1 MNIDDIKLQLYVDGE
16 LDKNEATEVDKF
28 IQVNPAAKKKVEE
41 YRQINNLLFEKY
53 KSIEQENIPQRTVD
67 LLIKEKKSF
76 FKKLFNYEIKL
87 VNALAAACI
96 VLTIFT
102 VSNYNFDNKNLDNL
116 NVQSKTS
123 ILNELS
129 NIIGEENISSLT
141 STINRKRK
149 RAFRNSAI
157 VGFRRPP
164 PMRLSRR
171 RRPPRSAS
179 RGRRTERGCANV
191 RPMTKPMHL
200 HSRASPPPSV

>member
-1 MNIDDIKLQLYVDGE
+1 MNIDDIKLQLYIDGE
-16 LDKNEATEVDKF
+16 LDKNEANEVDKF
-28 IQVNPAAKKKVEE
+28 IQVNPAAKKRVDE

-116 NVQSKTS
+116 NLQSKTS

-129 NIIGEENISSLT
+129 NFIGEENISSLT
-141 STINRKRK
+141 STINQLNIKYKTKREFENNVNENCK
-149 RAFRNSAI
+149 EIQFFDFKLNDINIDEAI
-157 VGFRRPP
+157 FCEDKLIKLKFYKGD
-164 PMRLSRR
+164 L
-171 RRPPRSAS
+171 
-179 RGRRTERGCANV
+179 
-191 RPMTKPMHL
+191 KPI
-200 HSRASPPPSV
+200 

>member
-16 LDKNEATEVDKF
+16 LDKNEANEVDKF
-28 IQVNPAAKKKVEE
+28 IQVNPAAKKRVEE

-102 VSNYNFDNKNLDNL
+102 VSNYNFDNKNLNNL

-141 STINRKRK
+141 STINQLNIKYKTKREFENNVNENCK
-149 RAFRNSAI
+149 EIQFFDFKLNDINIDEAI
-157 VGFRRPP
+157 FCEDKLIKLKFYKGD
-164 PMRLSRR
+164 L
-171 RRPPRSAS
+171 
-179 RGRRTERGCANV
+179 
-191 RPMTKPMHL
+191 KPI
-200 HSRASPPPSV
+200 

>member
-16 LDKNEATEVDKF
+16 LDKNEANEVDKF

-96 VLTIFT
+96 ALIIFT

-141 STINRKRK
+141 STINQLNIKYKTKREFENNVNENCK
-149 RAFRNSAI
+149 EIQFFDFKLNDINIDEAI
-157 VGFRRPP
+157 FCEDKLIKLKFYKGD
-164 PMRLSRR
+164 L
-171 RRPPRSAS
+171 
-179 RGRRTERGCANV
+179 
-191 RPMTKPMHL
+191 KPI
-200 HSRASPPPSV
+200 

>member
-1 MNIDDIKLQLYVDGE
+1 MNIDDIKLQLYIDGE
-16 LDKNEATEVDKF
+16 LDKNEANEVDKF
-28 IQVNPAAKKKVEE
+28 IQVNPAAKKRVEE

-76 FKKLFNYEIKL
+76 FKKLFYYEIKL

-96 VLTIFT
+96 ALIIFT

-116 NVQSKTS
+116 NLQSKTS

-141 STINRKRK
+141 STINQLNIKYKTKREFENNVNENCK
-149 RAFRNSAI
+149 EIQFFDFKLNDINIDEAI
-157 VGFRRPP
+157 FCEDKLIKLKFYKGD
-164 PMRLSRR
+164 L
-171 RRPPRSAS
+171 
-179 RGRRTERGCANV
+179 
-191 RPMTKPMHL
+191 KPI
-200 HSRASPPPSV
+200 

>member
-76 FKKLFNYEIKL
+76 FKKLFYYEIKL

-116 NVQSKTS
+116 NLQSKTS

-129 NIIGEENISSLT
+129 NFIGEENISSLT
-141 STINRKRK
+141 STINQLNIKYKTKREFENNVNENCK
-149 RAFRNSAI
+149 EIQFFDFKLNDINIDEAI
-157 VGFRRPP
+157 FCEDKLIKLKFYKGD
-164 PMRLSRR
+164 L
-171 RRPPRSAS
+171 
-179 RGRRTERGCANV
+179 
-191 RPMTKPMHL
+191 KPI
-200 HSRASPPPSV
+200 

>member
-1 MNIDDIKLQLYVDGE
+1 MNIDDIKLQLYIDGE
-16 LDKNEATEVDKF
+16 LDKSEANEVDKF

-141 STINRKRK
+141 STINQLNIKYKTKREFENNVNENCK
-149 RAFRNSAI
+149 EIQFFDFKLNDINIDEAI
-157 VGFRRPP
+157 FCEDKLIKLKFYKGD
-164 PMRLSRR
+164 L
-171 RRPPRSAS
+171 
-179 RGRRTERGCANV
+179 
-191 RPMTKPMHL
+191 KPI
-200 HSRASPPPSV
+200 

>member
-141 STINRKRK
+141 STINQLNIKYKTKREFENNVNENCK
-149 RAFRNSAI
+149 EIQFFDFKLNEINIDEAI
-157 VGFRRPP
+157 FCEDKLIKLKFYKGD
-164 PMRLSRR
+164 L
-171 RRPPRSAS
+171 
-179 RGRRTERGCANV
+179 
-191 RPMTKPMHL
+191 KPI
-200 HSRASPPPSV
+200 

>member
-1 MNIDDIKLQLYVDGE
+1 MNIDDIKLQLYIDGE
-16 LDKNEATEVDKF
+16 LDKNEANEVDKF
-28 IQVNPAAKKKVEE
+28 IQVNPAAKKRVDE

-116 NVQSKTS
+116 NLQSKTS

-141 STINRKRK
+141 STINQLNIKYKTKREFENNVNENCK
-149 RAFRNSAI
+149 EIQFFDFKLNDINIDEAI
-157 VGFRRPP
+157 FCEDKLIKLKFYKGD
-164 PMRLSRR
+164 L
-171 RRPPRSAS
+171 
-179 RGRRTERGCANV
+179 
-191 RPMTKPMHL
+191 KPI
-200 HSRASPPPSV
+200 

>member
-28 IQVNPAAKKKVEE
+28 IQVNQAAKKKVEE

-141 STINRKRK
+141 STINQLNIKYKTKREFENNVNENCK
-149 RAFRNSAI
+149 EIQFFDFKLNDINIDEAI
-157 VGFRRPP
+157 FCEDKLIKLKFYKGD
-164 PMRLSRR
+164 L
-171 RRPPRSAS
+171 
-179 RGRRTERGCANV
+179 
-191 RPMTKPMHL
+191 KPI
-200 HSRASPPPSV
+200 

>member
-141 STINRKRK
+141 STINQLSIKYKTKRK
-149 RAFRNSAI
+149 FKNNVNENCKEIQFFDFKLNDINIDEAI
-157 VGFRRPP
+157 FCEDKLIKLKFYKGD
-164 PMRLSRR
+164 L
-171 RRPPRSAS
+171 
-179 RGRRTERGCANV
+179 
-191 RPMTKPMHL
+191 KPI
-200 HSRASPPPSV
+200 

>member
-16 LDKNEATEVDKF
+16 LDKNEANEVDKF

-102 VSNYNFDNKNLDNL
+102 VSNYNFDNKNLNNL

-141 STINRKRK
+141 STINQLNIKYKTKREFENNVNENCK
-149 RAFRNSAI
+149 EIQFFDFKLNDINIDEAI
-157 VGFRRPP
+157 FCEDKLIKLKFYKGD
-164 PMRLSRR
+164 L
-171 RRPPRSAS
+171 
-179 RGRRTERGCANV
+179 
-191 RPMTKPMHL
+191 KPI
-200 HSRASPPPSV
+200 

>member
-1 MNIDDIKLQLYVDGE
+1 MNIDDIKLQLYIDGE
-16 LDKNEATEVDKF
+16 LDKNEANEVDKF
-28 IQVNPAAKKKVEE
+28 IQVNPAAKKRVDE

-96 VLTIFT
+96 ALIIFT

-116 NVQSKTS
+116 NLQSKTS

-129 NIIGEENISSLT
+129 NIIGEDNISSLT
-141 STINRKRK
+141 STINQLNIKYKTKREFENNVNENCK
-149 RAFRNSAI
+149 EIQFFDFKLKDINIDEAI
-157 VGFRRPP
+157 FCEDKLIKLKFYKGD
-164 PMRLSRR
+164 L
-171 RRPPRSAS
+171 
-179 RGRRTERGCANV
+179 
-191 RPMTKPMHL
+191 KPI
-200 HSRASPPPSV
+200 

>member
-1 MNIDDIKLQLYVDGE
+1 MNIDDIKLQLYIDGE

-141 STINRKRK
+141 STINQLNIKYKTKREFENNVNENCK
-149 RAFRNSAI
+149 EIQFFDFKLNEINIDEAI
-157 VGFRRPP
+157 FCEDKLIKLKFYKGD
-164 PMRLSRR
+164 L
-171 RRPPRSAS
+171 
-179 RGRRTERGCANV
+179 
-191 RPMTKPMHL
+191 KPI
-200 HSRASPPPSV
+200 